1 MCGLPCPAGPP
12 EARARR
18 RVPLA
23 DAHRYIAA
31 LRARPGAPEVRVL
44 QFAEDTHALDKPQ
57 TEFEQWV
64 TAAAWLERH
73 LTERVNE

>member
-1 MCGLPCPAGPP
+1 M
-12 EARARR
+12 
-18 RVPLA
+18 PLA
-23 DAHRYIAA
+23 DAHRYIDA

-44 QFAEDTHALDKPQ
+44 QFADDTHALDKPQ

-73 LTERVNE
+73 L

>member
-1 MCGLPCPAGPP
+1 
-12 EARARR
+12 
-18 RVPLA
+18 
-23 DAHRYIAA
+23 
-31 LRARPGAPEVRVL
+31 VRVL